1 MLVYCCVFCWNY
13 CALMCWDL
21 VLVGQGRL
29 ANHKST
35 HAFVVIWCN
44 SCVNMECEGNSISQM
59 KSSLLVGFVGV
70 C

>member
-1 MLVYCCVFCWNY
+1 
-13 CALMCWDL
+13 MCWDL